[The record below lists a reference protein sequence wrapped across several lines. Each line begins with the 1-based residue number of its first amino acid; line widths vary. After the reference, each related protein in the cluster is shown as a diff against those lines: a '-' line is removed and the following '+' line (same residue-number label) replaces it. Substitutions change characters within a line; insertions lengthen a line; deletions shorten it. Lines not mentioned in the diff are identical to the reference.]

1 MHESSLSTT
10 FLNPKTKV
18 WNRRKARKIL
28 LFLLPICDGMLGGSD
43 RWLIYLHFH
52 LRLLLLLGL
61 LKVSFGVG
69 IDTVELDSVAMFAF
83 ALQDRILLCFWRWF
97 LFWRR
102 RNLWIWSI
110 CVFLKTPI
118 EAQIFI
124 GCIILAIVL
133 KCVFIRITIDSIVIF
148 CVLLRAFG

>member
-1 MHESSLSTT
+1 M
-10 FLNPKTKV
+10 
-18 WNRRKARKIL
+18 

-97 LFWRR
+97 LF
-102 RNLWIWSI
+102 
-110 CVFLKTPI
+110 
-118 EAQIFI
+118 
-124 GCIILAIVL
+124 
-133 KCVFIRITIDSIVIF
+133 
-148 CVLLRAFG
+148 